1 MGAEIAVSQTK
12 KMRRSQTTLSQ
23 VFATLLAVWLA
34 GCATPTPI
42 PGASRDLLK
51 FLQIGKTTREEVL
64 LKLGQPSASFEH
76 EKIFTYRVGEDIKQ
90 GFYVVTP
97 KAVMPWQQVRYSL
110 VLVFDEG
117 GILQKQNLVTVD

>member
-1 MGAEIAVSQTK
+1 MGAEIAVSQMK
-12 KMRRSQTTLSQ
+12 KMRRSRTTLSR
-23 VFATLLAVWLA
+23 VFATLLALWLA

-76 EKIFTYRVGEDIKQ
+76 EKILTYRVGEDIKQ
-90 GFYVVTP
+90 GFYVVNP
-97 KAVMPWQQVRYSL
+97 RAMMPWEQARYSL

-117 GILQKQNLVTVD
+117 GILQKQSRVAVD

>member
-1 MGAEIAVSQTK
+1 MGVGTAVSQTK
-12 KMRRSQTTLSQ
+12 KMKRTHTILSQ
-23 VFATLLAVWLA
+23 VFATLLALWLA
-34 GCATPTPI
+34 GCATPI
-42 PGASRDLLK
+42 PGASPNLLK

-76 EKIFTYRVGEDIKQ
+76 ELILTYRVGEDIKQ

-110 VLVFDEG
+110 VLVFDAG
-117 GILQKQNLVTVD
+117 GILQKQNLVT